1 MICPMGV
8 FNASLVGKTLEVLCL
23 DYDENE
29 QMWVGRSCYDS
40 PDIDGLVFF
49 EGNGGE
55 GKILDV
61 TITAV
66 SEDGNLI
73 GEEVYL

>member
-1 MICPMGV
+1 
-8 FNASLVGKTLEVLCL
+8 
-23 DYDENE
+23 
-29 QMWVGRSCYDS
+29 MWRGRSCYDS